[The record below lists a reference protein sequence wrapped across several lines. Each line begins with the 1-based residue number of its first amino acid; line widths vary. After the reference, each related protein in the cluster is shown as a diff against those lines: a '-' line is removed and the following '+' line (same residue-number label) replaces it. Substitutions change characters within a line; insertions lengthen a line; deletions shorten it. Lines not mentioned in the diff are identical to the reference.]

1 MSNLNLVPIQ
11 PNIERDVLKQSIM
24 KAIRDRITELN
35 LPLIN
40 YKNNTEFVL
49 LVLNLI
55 EHLVPKEKNKAKKID
70 KKEMAVE
77 ILTALLQLAPHEVQ
91 ALHTN
96 IEFLHSNKMIKKVS
110 KFYAFC
116 CGVKEYFTGGKK

>member
-77 ILTALLQLAPHEVQ
+77 ILTALLQLTPHEVQ